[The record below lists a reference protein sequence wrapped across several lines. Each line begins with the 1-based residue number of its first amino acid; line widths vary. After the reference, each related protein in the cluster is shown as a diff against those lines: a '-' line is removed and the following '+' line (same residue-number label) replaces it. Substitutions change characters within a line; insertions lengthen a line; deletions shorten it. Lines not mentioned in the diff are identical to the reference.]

1 MMKNRCQAESVQ
13 SFNQAIRWVQQ
24 DLVQRGQ
31 LEPNTPLRIFVLLR
45 DPINTFLLLL
55 RLKEW
60 TVNAHVFFFIRIVI
74 SLLFRFYSLR
84 LCYSIPPNVFGPGFA
99 PIHYGPIVVNGET
112 RVGENCRCHI
122 GVNIGAS
129 GYLKTALIDEQTAP
143 IIGKNCYIG
152 PGAKI
157 YGPIHL
163 ADGIAIGANA
173 VVNKSCSTGSVTLA
187 GIPATIISEKGSDG
201 MIVGTSLKSNE

>member
-1 MMKNRCQAESVQ
+1 M
-13 SFNQAIRWVQQ
+13 
-24 DLVQRGQ
+24 
-31 LEPNTPLRIFVLLR
+31 
-45 DPINTFLLLL
+45 
-55 RLKEW
+55 
-60 TVNAHVFFFIRIVI
+60 
-74 SLLFRFYSLR
+74 
-84 LCYSIPPNVFGPGFA
+84 
-99 PIHYGPIVVNGET
+99 
-112 RVGENCRCHI
+112 GENCRCHI

>member
-1 MMKNRCQAESVQ
+1 MIEKRDQAESVQ
-13 SFNQAIRWVQQ
+13 SFQQAIRWVQQ
-24 DLVQRGQ
+24 DLGQRGQ
-31 LEPNTPLRIFVLLR
+31 LERNTPVRIFVVLR

-60 TVNAHVFFFIRIVI
+60 TINARVFILARFII
-74 SLLFRFYSLR
+74 SILFRYYSLK

-129 GYLKTALIDEQTAP
+129 GYLKTASIDKQTAP

-173 VVNKSCSTGSVTLA
+173 VVNKSCSTEKATLA
-187 GIPATIISEKGSDG
+187 GIPAKIISEKGSDG